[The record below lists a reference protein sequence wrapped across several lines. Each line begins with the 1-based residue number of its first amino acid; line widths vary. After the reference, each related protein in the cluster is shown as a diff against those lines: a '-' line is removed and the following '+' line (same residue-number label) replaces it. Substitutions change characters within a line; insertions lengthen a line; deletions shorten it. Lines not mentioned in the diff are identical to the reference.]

1 MLLLELIAFG
11 LIGTGTLLKGITMV
25 SKLSKRTQDYKQ
37 QKKLEDKK
45 KKEEK

>member
-1 MLLLELIAFG
+1 MLLELIAFG

-25 SKLSKRTQDYKQ
+25 SKLSKRTQEYKQ

-45 KKEEK
+45 KEKK